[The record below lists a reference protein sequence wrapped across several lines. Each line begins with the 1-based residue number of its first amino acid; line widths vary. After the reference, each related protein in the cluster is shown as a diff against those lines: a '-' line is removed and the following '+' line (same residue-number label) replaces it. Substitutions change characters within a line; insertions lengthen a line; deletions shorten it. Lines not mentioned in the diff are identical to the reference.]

1 MWTIIRHCISGL
13 SMDVWTIYKVESIN
27 EMYIKVRIILG
38 ISRQFLFFFNCTA
51 NIISEFVAYT
61 IKK

>member
-1 MWTIIRHCISGL
+1 M
-13 SMDVWTIYKVESIN
+13 YKVESIN

-38 ISRQFLFFFNCTA
+38 ISRQFLFFNCTA